1 MDFIYTNETDSFGT
15 EFATIDILADDGSV
29 LAHFL
34 SIPEEDGMT
43 EEYVRGNMKELAEKF
58 KVVPIVSSSE
68 RIDELQ
74 KTVALLADAI
84 IHPITGTVSAWAAL
98 VRMGVKTLADVP
110 ASIRDAVEKLINSIA
125 IR

>member
-1 MDFIYTNETDSFGT
+1 MDFIYTKEMDSFGT
-15 EFATIDILADDGSV
+15 EFASIDILADDGSV

-34 SIPEEDGMT
+34 SIPEKDGMT
-43 EEYVRGNMKELAEKF
+43 ENYVKEHMKELAEKF
-58 KVVPIVSSSE
+58 KVVPVVSSSE

-98 VRMGVKTLADVP
+98 VRMGMKTLTDVP